1 MGWASGSSL
10 MDEIIDA
17 AVEVGIDDVTR
28 KEFYEKI
35 IEAFEDQDCD
45 TLQECEGKD
54 TAFDA
59 AIKAVHPEWYEEQD
73 ESEWKVDEDDDK

>member
-17 AVEVGIDDVTR
+17 AIEVGIDEVTR
-28 KEFYEKI
+28 REFYEKI
-35 IEAFEDQDCD
+35 IESFEDQDCD

-59 AIKAVHPEWYEEQD
+59 ALKSAHPEWFEEED
-73 ESEWKVDEDDDK
+73 EIDEDDDK